1 MHTILIQVEDI
12 SIKAELNGSNTSNLV
27 WNELPLHAKVN
38 LWGDEIY
45 FDTGLN
51 AELEP
56 DSSDIVTSGDI
67 AYWPPGA
74 AFCIFYG
81 TTPASLGDEIR
92 AASAVNI
99 IGTVKGDESI
109 FRKVNNGSTISVSR
123 ISGE

>member
-1 MHTILIQVEDI
+1 MRNILIQVEGI
-12 SIKAELNGSNTSNLV
+12 SIEGELTDSETSNLI
-27 WNELPLHAKVN
+27 WNGLPLNASVN

-45 FDTGLN
+45 FDT
-51 AELEP
+51 AVKAALEP
-56 DSSDIVTSGDI
+56 QSTDLVTSGDI

-81 TTPASLGDEIR
+81 PTPASIGDEIR

-109 FRKVNNGSTISVSR
+109 FRKVNNGAAISISKVS
-123 ISGE
+123 EE

>member
-12 SIKAELNGSNTSNLV
+12 SIKAELNKSNTSNLI
-27 WNELPLHAKVN
+27 WEKLPLNAKVN

-45 FDTGLN
+45 FDTGVN
-51 AELEP
+51 AALEP
-56 DSSDIVTSGDI
+56 DATDLVTNGDL

-81 TTPASLGDEIR
+81 PTPASLGEEIR

-109 FRKVNNGSTISVSR
+109 FRKVKNGSMISVSR
-123 ISGE
+123 VSRG

>member
-27 WNELPLHAKVN
+27 WKELPLHAKVN

-56 DSSDIVTSGDI
+56 DASDIVTSGDI

-81 TTPASLGDEIR
+81 PTPASLGKEIR

-99 IGTVKGDESI
+99 IGTVKADESI

>member
-1 MHTILIQVEDI
+1 MRTILIQVEAI
-12 SIKAELNGSNTSNLV
+12 SIKAELNESETSNLI
-27 WNELPLHAKVN
+27 WNELPLNANVN

-45 FDTGLN
+45 FDTGVN
-51 AELEP
+51 AALELH
-56 DSSDIVTSGDI
+56 SSDIVTSGDI

-81 TTPASLGDEIR
+81 PTPGSLGDEIR

-109 FRKVNNGSTISVSR
+109 FRKVKNGSMISVSR
-123 ISGE
+123 IGEE

>member
-12 SIKAELNGSNTSNLV
+12 SIKADLNKSNTSNLI
-27 WNELPLHAKVN
+27 WEKLPLNAKVN

-45 FDTGLN
+45 FDTGVN
-51 AELEP
+51 AALEP
-56 DSSDIVTSGDI
+56 DATDLVTNGDL

-81 TTPASLGDEIR
+81 PTPASLGEEIR

-109 FRKVNNGSTISVSR
+109 FRKVKNGSMISVSR
-123 ISGE
+123 VSRG

>member
-1 MHTILIQVEDI
+1 MHSILIEVGDI
-12 SIKAELNGSNTSNLV
+12 SIKAELNGSKTSNLILD
-27 WNELPLHAKVN
+27 ELPLNATVN

-45 FDTGLN
+45 FDTGVN
-51 AELEP
+51 AALAP
-56 DSSDIVTSGDI
+56 DSSDLVTSGDL

-74 AFCIFYG
+74 ALCIFYG
-81 TTPASLGDEIR
+81 PTPASIGDEIR

-109 FRKVNNGSTISVSR
+109 FREVENGSTISVSR

>member
-12 SIKAELNGSNTSNLV
+12 SIKAELIESKTSNLV
-27 WNELPLHAKVN
+27 WNALPLHSKVN

-45 FDTGLN
+45 FETGVN

-81 TTPASLGDEIR
+81 PTPASLGDEIR

-109 FRKVNNGSTISVSR
+109 FRKVNNGSTISVFR
-123 ISGE
+123 IGGK